1 MNDVL
6 VRLLKEGD
14 FDSIVKIDT
23 QITGEDNSDYYKQ
36 KLSGLTSKMGTS
48 LVAEVDNKVVGFLLA
63 DLFYGE
69 YGIPSANAFVDTIGV
84 DPAMEGGGIG
94 YALID
99 QLKMNLKAANA
110 EKIYT
115 LVNWNDQSLIK
126 FFQRSG
132 FIPSERVSLEFR
144 I

>member
-6 VRLLKEGD
+6 VRLLKEED
-14 FDSIVKIDT
+14 FDAIVKIDT
-23 QITGEDNSDYYKQ
+23 QITGEDKSDYYKQ
-36 KLSGLTSKMGTS
+36 KLSELTSKMGTS
-48 LVAEVDNKVVGFLLA
+48 LVAEMNHKIVGFLLA

-69 YGIPSANAFVDTIGV
+69 YGIPSTNAFVDTIGV
-84 DPAMEGGGIG
+84 SPDSKGSGIG
-94 YALID
+94 YALMD

-115 LVNWNDQSLIK
+115 LVDWSDLNLIK
-126 FFQRSG
+126 FFQKSG
-132 FIPSERVSLEFR
+132 FIPSERVSLEFS